1 MGSACRALPG
11 DNCEGTEVDNQQLVT
26 IIALVVTALKAADK
40 LAELGDLRMR
50 AALQQD
56 AINVLESLPE
66 VTA

>member
-1 MGSACRALPG
+1 M
-11 DNCEGTEVDNQQLVT
+11 DNQQLAT
-26 IIALVVTALKAADK
+26 ILALVVTALKAADK